1 MNPQKEQDVFDCM
14 VSADNDG
21 RDLFVRTFD
30 SKLRPIA
37 KFVALAFE
45 GAEPLRQLAVSDGHA
60 VTGHCWG
67 QLFLVMES
75 CASATKL
82 LVAGHINPAGNT
94 MRVAY
99 EALATALLLAGN
111 VKVMRENAE
120 HDYRSAFNR
129 GDRWARPY
137 RSAKYVEEYQSQ
149 VGLNDE
155 GVEFLKAAI
164 DFYNNHSHS
173 TAMAFAAKIGNVS
186 HTANIGGG
194 YDSQMEDQ
202 ARSYL
207 KFILRFV
214 QQLPRIVEGIT
225 RRVTAE
231 FGGDCLVEK

>member
-1 MNPQKEQDVFDCM
+1 MNPQKEQDVFERV

-21 RDLFVRTFD
+21 RDLFVRTFG
-30 SKLRPIA
+30 SKLRRIA

-45 GAEPLRQLAVSDGHA
+45 GAEPLRELAVADGRA

-82 LVAGHINPAGNT
+82 LVAGHINAAGNT

-111 VKVMRENAE
+111 VKVMRRNAE
-120 HDYRSAFNR
+120 HDYRSAFIR
-129 GDRWARPY
+129 GDSWAWPY
-137 RSAKYVEEYQSQ
+137 KSIKYIEKHQRE

-155 GVEFLKAAI
+155 GVTFLKAGI
-164 DFYNNHSHS
+164 EFYNNHSHA

-186 HTANIGGG
+186 HTANIAGG
-194 YDSQMEDQ
+194 YNPQLEEQ
-202 ARSYL
+202 ARWYV

-214 QQLPRIVEGIT
+214 KQLPGIVGVIT
-225 RRVTAE
+225 CRVTTE
-231 FGGDCLVEK
+231 FREDSMTKT